1 MTVENTPYDVVT
13 IGNYTKDTVVTPA
26 GSRSVDGGGVRY
38 SAYAAAGLGCKVAVI
53 TRLANEDHHVVDDLE
68 RAGIDVFPVLTP
80 SSTLMRLEYPTANL
94 DQRILIMAATA
105 GSITLDQVSGVASR
119 AYLVSPSVRGEVSVE
134 VLGQLHDTG
143 ANVALDVQ
151 GYVRIRRDDH
161 RLEHAPWPDR
171 SEVLS
176 KVDILKADAVEA
188 EAVTGQADIRRAAR
202 ELAALGPREIVLT
215 HRDGLLV
222 FADGEYF
229 EAPFRPRQ
237 MIGRSGR
244 GDTCLGSY
252 TAMRLR
258 VPPAEATRWAAAVT
272 SLKMEAD
279 GPFQN
284 EITEVE
290 DLVAREYG
298 ETVTAPGR

>member
-1 MTVENTPYDVVT
+1 M
-13 IGNYTKDTVVTPA
+13 
-26 GSRSVDGGGVRY
+26 
-38 SAYAAAGLGCKVAVI
+38 GLGGKVAAV
-53 TRLANEDHHVVDDLE
+53 TRLAAEDQGEVLDLLE
-68 RAGIDVFPVLTP
+68 SSGIDTFPVFTP
-80 SSTLMRLEYPTANL
+80 DSTLMRLEYPTTNV
-94 DQRILIMAATA
+94 DERILTVAATA
-105 GSITLDQVSGVASR
+105 GSFTLDQVSGVASR